1 MLRLAGCMEQLWL
14 AGNVTEGRRRLK
26 EALAMAPHPSRERIR
41 ALNSSAGLALLQQDH
56 AEARRLIDEGISLG
70 NQLGDPSG
78 EAWAW
83 FWAGFLE
90 LNGDPPRPDAALRS
104 VEKHEQVGDRVGICR
119 SLVFAGGALTQDPKT
134 MKESLE
140 RHCAAHWRSR
150 KSSRTSGPRASPEP
164 FSDGPSSRLAI
175 ATRPPHTSLAR

>member
-70 NQLGDPSG
+70 NQLGAPPAKLGPGSGLGFLSSAETPRDPMQPSG
-78 EAWAW
+78 AS
-83 FWAGFLE
+83 
-90 LNGDPPRPDAALRS
+90 RS
-104 VEKHEQVGDRVGICR
+104 
-119 SLVFAGGALTQDPKT
+119 
-134 MKESLE
+134 M
-140 RHCAAHWRSR
+140 
-150 KSSRTSGPRASPEP
+150 
-164 FSDGPSSRLAI
+164 SRLAI
-175 ATRPPHTSLAR
+175 ALGSADRWCSLAAH